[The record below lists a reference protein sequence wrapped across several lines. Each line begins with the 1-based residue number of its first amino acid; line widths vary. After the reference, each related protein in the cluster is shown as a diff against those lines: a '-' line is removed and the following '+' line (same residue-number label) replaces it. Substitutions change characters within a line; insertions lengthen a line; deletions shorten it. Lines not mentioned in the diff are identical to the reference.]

1 VVVVCLDHVLLQHAL
16 GSEKRPVQRNRM
28 PHDAEDEL
36 LRQSA
41 AVFPDATEALGVAAV
56 QKPRERAIVGC
67 FFGHTRYCR
76 SRCCSRATSATSALC

>member
-36 LRQSA
+36 LRQS
-41 AVFPDATEALGVAAV
+41 VLGVAAV

-67 FFGHTRYCR
+67 VFGHTRYCR
-76 SRCCSRATSATSALC
+76 SRCCSRATSATSSLC